1 MITRLLAA
9 QKAILLFSSRQVGKT
24 TLIQQ
29 LLKKRKERVLFF
41 NGDEADT
48 REILSNTT
56 SRITSVSI
64 NIFSFIKTFYL
75 MYLLII
81 LYQL

>member
-9 QKAILLFSSRQVGKT
+9 KIEQRLFAQKAILLFGSRQVGKT

-29 LLKKRKERVLFF
+29 LLKQRKQRVLFF
-41 NGDEADT
+41 NGDETDT

-56 SRITSVSI
+56 YSQC
-64 NIFSFIKTFYL
+64 NH
-75 MYLLII
+75 
-81 LYQL
+81 